1 MTPSRRPGPTRRV
14 RVREHRAGSAALER
28 EDRLVTEEPLEVRC
42 SWPGTPPRR
51 VGVTMRTPGHDFE
64 LAAGFLLAEGVFTVA
79 DDVRTVAYCTDRTL
93 PPDQEFNVVTVTLGK
108 PPRRLPGTRY
118 DGVAAAT
125 SACGVCGAQ
134 SIDDVLGLV
143 HVTSTHRWDG
153 LRVAPDV
160 VRALPSRLRESQTLF
175 EATGGLHAAGL
186 FDAAGS
192 LLVAREDVGRHNA
205 VDKVVGAQVLGGRS
219 PAAPLLAVSG
229 RVGFE
234 VVQKAAAAGVGVIV
248 AVGAPSSLAVELAT
262 TAGVCVVGF
271 TRAERFVTYSVPDR
285 VGV

>member
-1 MTPSRRPGPTRRV
+1 M
-14 RVREHRAGSAALER
+14 
-28 EDRLVTEEPLEVRC
+28 TEEPLEVRC
-42 SWPGTPPRR
+42 AWPGVPPRR

-64 LAAGFLLAEGVFTVA
+64 LAVGFLLAEGVLTGA
-79 DDVRTVAYCTDRTL
+79 DDLRTVAYCTDHAL
-93 PPDQEFNVVTVTLGK
+93 PPEQEFNVVTVTLSR
-108 PPRRLPGTRY
+108 PPGRLPGTRY

-143 HVTSTHRWDG
+143 HVASTHRWED
-153 LRVAPDV
+153 LQVPADV
-160 VRALPSRLRESQTLF
+160 VRRLPARLREAQTLF

-186 FDAAGS
+186 FDVTGT

-205 VDKVVGAQVLGGRS
+205 VDKVVGAEVMAGRS

-248 AVGAPSSLAVELAT
+248 AVGAPSSLAVELAGS
-262 TAGVCVVGF
+262 AGVCTVGF
-271 TRAERFVTYSVPDR
+271 TSAERFVTYSVPER